1 MLSSICIPDSLGTAT
16 LVGAENIVIYLIGS
30 GPKFVIVTI
39 QKIWDRDRKIA
50 RDNFVR

>member
-30 GPKFVIVTI
+30 GTKFVIVTI